1 MNETSTK
8 PKGATS
14 YKQTAFGVVSREK
27 LLGLELEGTKKALEF
42 IDQSVQHETL
52 SPVFVLKIHDIAF
65 GWIFPDWAGKYRSI
79 RVEYSGKE
87 APHPYL
93 IPELLSNLCADLAE
107 RQKRINQ
114 ADIEQII
121 HLLAWFQHR
130 FVVIH
135 PFQDYNGRLARML
148 TSFILLKAGLPPI
161 EIIADTASDRN
172 TYLEAMYS
180 ADKGDM
186 SKLENLIRTA
196 IDESLT
202 TVIDDQ
208 QISS

>member
-14 YKQTAFGVVSREK
+14 YKQTAFGVISREK
-27 LLGLELEGTKKALEF
+27 LLGLELKGTKKALEY
-42 IDQSVQHETL
+42 IDHSVQHKTL
-52 SPVFVLKIHDIAF
+52 SPEFVLKIHDVAF
-65 GWIFPDWAGKYRSI
+65 GWIFPDWAGKYRSV

-87 APHPYL
+87 APKPHL
-93 IPELLSNLCADLAE
+93 VPELLSNLCADLAE
-107 RQKRINQ
+107 RLKQINQ
-114 ADIEQII
+114 ADIDQII

-148 TSFILLKAGLPPI
+148 TSFILLKVGIPPI
-161 EIIADTASDRN
+161 EIAADTASDRN
-172 TYLEAMYS
+172 RYLEAMYS
-180 ADKGDM
+180 ADRGDM
-186 SKLENLIRTA
+186 SKLENLIRSA

-202 TVIDDQ
+202 TVLEEQ
-208 QISS
+208 